1 MPGFGSL
8 IISRNANTARLSSTF
23 VDSSPA
29 PPVPPAPPAPRH
41 RIVSGGIICQACSGE
56 KLKYLISFSPKAD
69 IKKTYTINISN
80 GSDSIY
86 SVPLSI

>member
-8 IISRNANTARLSSTF
+8 IIRRNANTARLSSTF
-23 VDSSPA
+23 IDSS
-29 PPVPPAPPAPRH
+29 PAPPAPRH
-41 RIVSGGIICQACSGE
+41 RIVLAGRICQACSGE
-56 KLKYLISFSPKAD
+56 KLKYLIRFSAKAD

>member
-8 IISRNANTARLSSTF
+8 IIRRNANTARLSSTF
-23 VDSSPA
+23 IDSSHA
-29 PPVPPAPPAPRH
+29 PPAPPAPRH
-41 RIVSGGIICQACSGE
+41 RIVLAGIICQACSGE
-56 KLKYLISFSPKAD
+56 KLKYLIRFSAKAD